1 MSENFKDILKLY
13 KPKYI
18 YWYNRLKLFLIPY
31 FKVEKLVPQK
41 GFIIDLGCSHG
52 LLTNLLAFKSKERN
66 VLGLEM
72 NKNRIKYANIGIEN
86 ASFEAGDITKMN
98 IPEADCIVFTH
109 VLHHLKTFEEQ
120 EKLLKSCYDKLRLGG
135 YIIISE
141 VDKYPRWKYI
151 ISLFA
156 DYILYPFEKINYR
169 SVENFTSLLEKIN
182 FKVEIVPLHKGTVFS
197 HITFVGKKV

>member
-1 MSENFKDILKLY
+1 MNEDFKDVLKLY

-18 YWYNRLKLFLIPY
+18 SWYNRLKLFLIPY
-31 FKVEKLVPQK
+31 LKVEKLVPKK

-52 LLTNLLAFKSKERN
+52 LFTNLLAFKSKERK
-66 VLGLEM
+66 VLGLEI
-72 NKNRIKYANIGIEN
+72 NNNRIKYANIGISN

-98 IPEADCIVFTH
+98 IPETDCIIFTH
-109 VLHHLKTFEEQ
+109 VLHHLKTYEEQ
-120 EKLLKSCYDKLRLGG
+120 EKLLQACYNKLRVGG

-141 VDKYPRWKYI
+141 VDKFPKWKYI

-156 DYILYPFEKINYR
+156 DYILYPFERINYR
-169 SVENFTSLLEKIN
+169 SVENFTSLLKKIN
-182 FKVEIVPLHKGTVFS
+182 FSVEVVPLHKGSVFS

>member
-1 MSENFKDILKLY
+1 MNEDFKDVLKLY

-18 YWYNRLKLFLIPY
+18 SWYNRLKLFLIPY
-31 FKVEKLVPQK
+31 LKVEKLVPKK

-52 LLTNLLAFKSKERN
+52 LFTNLLAFKSKERK
-66 VLGLEM
+66 VLGLEI
-72 NKNRIKYANIGIEN
+72 NNNRIKYANIGISN

-98 IPEADCIVFTH
+98 IPETDCIIFTH
-109 VLHHLKTFEEQ
+109 VLHHLKNYEEQ
-120 EKLLKSCYDKLRLGG
+120 EKLLQACYNKLRVGG

-141 VDKYPRWKYI
+141 VDKFPKWKYI

-156 DYILYPFEKINYR
+156 DYILYPFERINYR
-169 SVENFTSLLEKIN
+169 SVENFTSLLKKIN
-182 FKVEIVPLHKGTVFS
+182 FSVEVVPLHKGSVFS